1 MSSTTSSFDF
11 EKTMKRILAE
21 YRAEVVGA
29 ATEIVP
35 QVGREAAKRLRTQ
48 SATPRR
54 TGKYAKGWAFKAET
68 KRLKVIGHVY
78 GKSGTYQIAHL
89 LEYGHATRN
98 GGRGADARPH
108 IKDVEE
114 WANDEAVERIIKKLS
129 GGLI

>member
-11 EKTMKRILAE
+11 EKTVKQLLKN
-21 YRAEVVGA
+21 YRGEVIDAV
-29 ATEIVP
+29 TEVVP
-35 QVGREAAKRLRTQ
+35 QVGREAAKRLRSQ

-54 TGKYAKGWAFKAET
+54 TGKYAKGWAFKAEK
-68 KRLKVIGHVY
+68 KRLKVIGYVY

-114 WANDEAVERIIKKLS
+114 WANDEAINRIIEKLS
-129 GGLI
+129 GGQI